1 MAEMITQRQLD
12 SATNEYQRMLGEEEE
27 RRGRTDMFLHPRNVA
42 AARLGMASLQAF
54 RQVISTPEQID
65 LSPAHRA
72 RLAVTIRESKGFRDA
87 LLTDAIT
94 PGGFD
99 DDTLF
104 AAIVDPHEP
113 HAAQAVEQAV
123 QHGIEDPSFQP
134 DLQRIN
140 HAADML
146 TDIAEHM
153 LPGYRSD
160 LHATAAYVMIVGN
173 RREEASQQI
182 EKAFIDNPSN
192 DLACLEQRMFDFD
205 VTAAWARSGNMADG
219 LDQAPTIN
227 DDDQHSRGR

>member
-1 MAEMITQRQLD
+1 MAELITQRQLD
-12 SATNEYQRMLGEEEE
+12 IATSEYQRMVEEE
-27 RRGRTDMFLHPRNVA
+27 RENPARMQDRLYPRSVA

-54 RQVISTPEQID
+54 RQVISSPEQFD
-65 LSPAHRA
+65 LSPAHQA
-72 RLAVTIRESKGFRDA
+72 RLAVAMRESKSFRDA

-94 PGGFD
+94 PRGFD
-99 DDTLF
+99 DDTLLG
-104 AAIVDPHEP
+104 AIIDPHNP
-113 HAAQAVEQAV
+113 HSSEAVEQAV

-146 TDIAEHM
+146 ADIALRM
-153 LPGYRSD
+153 VPGYCSD

-173 RREEASQQI
+173 RRDEASQQI
-182 EKAFIDNPSN
+182 ERAFMDNPSN
-192 DLACLEQRMFDFD
+192 DLARLEQQMLDFD

-227 DDDQHSRGR
+227 DDNEHSRGR